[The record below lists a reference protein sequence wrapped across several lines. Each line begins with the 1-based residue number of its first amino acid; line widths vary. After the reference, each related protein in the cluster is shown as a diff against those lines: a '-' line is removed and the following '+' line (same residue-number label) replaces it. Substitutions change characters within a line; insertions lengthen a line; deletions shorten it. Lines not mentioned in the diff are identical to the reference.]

1 MKRCLNLV
9 LLVALLGLTAC
20 TQSPMSV
27 AEDFATA
34 LAKGKVEEAKKYCT
48 ESTAKMIDMS
58 SSIGAIDINP
68 NYKINCLRD
77 SIVDNTAYVFYT
89 ENDATRERRMT
100 LYKID
105 GEWKVN
111 MKGK

>member
-1 MKRCLNLV
+1 MKNIFKLILASSLFV
-9 LLVALLGLTAC
+9 LTAC

-27 AEDFATA
+27 AEDFSVA
-34 LAKGKVEEAKKYCT
+34 LAHGKIEEAKKYCT

-58 SSIGAIDINP
+58 SSMGAININP

-89 ENDATRERRMT
+89 ENEATRERMMT

>member
-1 MKRCLNLV
+1 MRKYLNLLIV
-9 LLVALLGLTAC
+9 SLLFCLTAC
-20 TQSPMSV
+20 TQSPMNV
-27 AEDFATA
+27 AEDFAMA
-34 LAKGKVEEAKKYCT
+34 VANGKVEEAKKYCT
-48 ESTAKMIDMS
+48 ENTAKMLDMS
-58 SSIGAIDINP
+58 SSMGAIDVDP

-89 ENDATRERRMT
+89 ENDGNRVRKMT